1 MSTKIYPSHCRHL
14 YNPLDLWARDIS
26 LILCNNNTRQ
36 QRRSGQDLFF
46 ARKLKILLPITAA
59 AAGLPVELDIMPTGE
74 ATGKVFVETIMGTIP
89 SQK

>member
-1 MSTKIYPSHCRHL
+1 MSTKKYPSHCRHL

-36 QRRSGQDLFF
+36 PKALRTGPFF